1 MNVTEKIKSLRMNK
15 GYSQEFMASKIGV
28 SQRAYSKI
36 ENEETKLDIDKL
48 LKISDILEVEPS
60 ELLNGEFNQTNNFN
74 NYKTITNAVVNN
86 YAKAQDEFNKE
97 LIQLLKVEIENLRL
111 MVSQK
116 DELIKELIQKI
127 K

>member
-1 MNVTEKIKSLRMNK
+1 MNVTDKIKSIRMNK

-60 ELLNGEFNQTNNFN
+60 ELLSGEFNQTNNFN

-97 LIQLLKVEIENLRL
+97 LIQLLKEEIENLRL